1 MDVLQNLL
9 KSFTRESLL
18 NEYLEMAKSELFINI
33 NSVFKN
39 RELVNLMIQ
48 EAYLIKIDAEIV
60 MSSQE
65 YNTMVNKIIELMKN
79 NQDVKVAEVR
89 DYLGIS
95 RKNALL
101 ILEHLDEQKLT
112 KRNGEFRSLNIK

>member
-1 MDVLQNLL
+1 MCIRD
-9 KSFTRESLL
+9 R
-18 NEYLEMAKSELFINI
+18 
-33 NSVFKN
+33 
-39 RELVNLMIQ
+39 
-48 EAYLIKIDAEIV
+48 
-60 MSSQE
+60 
-65 YNTMVNKIIELMKN
+65 VNKIIELMKN